1 MRSETGRF
9 APWCLDGK
17 GTAGILIALGLLIVA
32 GVAARLSSRN
42 AGTAARRVVQSHEAL
57 HAIDG
62 LRAALLDAES
72 SQRGFL
78 LSGDRAYLAAC
89 VTALP
94 QAQER
99 ARKLRSLTSDNPEQ
113 QHRLDIL
120 EPLLARQFAA
130 LRAAIDP
137 ANGGIKPAAEL
148 PVQDANKQGLDDL
161 RALLAT
167 IHDAEL
173 TALAERSRQSEAAGW
188 WLGLTTMLANWLAL
202 GAAAGAI
209 VLINRGAIRRRKVEE
224 ALRQHAHADRV
235 EEGDVLR
242 RAHSELQHTLVQ
254 AQDARQ
260 AADELVRG
268 IFAAAPLAFVA
279 LDCAGRVCLWNP
291 AAERAFGWAEPEIIG
306 QPYPLVPP
314 GKEAEFHEL
323 FDRALGGVTLVDVE
337 TQRRGKGG
345 QPVEVGI
352 SAAPLCN
359 PSGDVTGVLV
369 VLADMTEGKALEAEV
384 RRAQKLA
391 AVGRLAGGI
400 AHDFNN
406 LLTVINCCCELMQ
419 QRLPA
424 TDPTRELLEDVRRA
438 GERAAGLTRQLLA
451 FGGRQV
457 ILPRLLDLNGLVA
470 ELGKLLGRLI
480 GEDVALLTVLDPAL
494 GSVRG
499 DRGQLEQVVMN
510 LVLNAR
516 DAMPQGGTLT
526 IDTRNVELTADD
538 AGTHLGAQP
547 GPYVRLTIR
556 DTGTGMNATT
566 QAHIFEPFFTTKAP
580 GHGTGLGLATVYGI
594 VKQSAGSIEVESAP
608 GRGTTFRVFLPRV
621 VEPAPA
627 ARGGATTAVV
637 TGGTETV
644 LVVEDER
651 IVRRLICDVIRE
663 RGYTVVE
670 AGDGVE
676 ALRCAEDHVGPIH
689 LLITDLVMPRMSGRV
704 LAEHLTALRPGMRV
718 LFLSGHT
725 ADAMERHGVQDEETA
740 FLQKPFAPDSLAAK
754 VREVLVGPNVP
765 RIARACG

>member
-17 GTAGILIALGLLIVA
+17 GTAGILITLALLIVA
-32 GVAARLSSRN
+32 AIAARLTNRN
-42 AGTAARRVVQSHEAL
+42 AGAAAGRVAQTHEVL
-57 HAIDG
+57 HTIDG

-72 SQRGFL
+72 DQRGFL

-89 VTALP
+89 AGALP
-94 QAQER
+94 LGQER
-99 ARKLRSLTSDNPEQ
+99 ARTLRSLLTDNPEQ
-113 QHRLDIL
+113 QHRLDVL
-120 EPLLARQFAA
+120 EPLLARRFAE
-130 LRAAIDP
+130 LREAINP

-148 PVQDANKQGLDDL
+148 PVKDANKQNLDDL
-161 RALLAT
+161 RALLAS
-167 IHDAEL
+167 IQDAEL
-173 TALAERSRQSEAAGW
+173 ALLAERSRQADAAGW
-188 WLGLTTMLANWLAL
+188 WLSLTTMLANLLAL
-202 GAAAGAI
+202 GAAAGAV
-209 VLINRGAIRRRKVEE
+209 VLIKRGAIRGRAVEE
-224 ALRQHAHADRV
+224 ALRRRAHADRM
-235 EEGDVLR
+235 EERDLLR
-242 RAHSELQHTLVQ
+242 RAHSDLQHTLVQ
-254 AQDARQ
+254 AQHARQ

-268 IFAAAPLAFVA
+268 MLGAAPLAFVA
-279 LDCAGRVCLWNP
+279 LDRAGRVCLWNP
-291 AAERAFGWAEPEIIG
+291 AAERAFGWAEPEIVG
-306 QPYPLVPP
+306 KPYPLVPP
-314 GKEAEFHEL
+314 GKEAEFREL
-323 FDRALGGVTLVDVE
+323 FDRALAGATLVDIE

-345 QPVEVGI
+345 KPVEVGI
-352 SAAPLCN
+352 SAAPLRN

-369 VLADMTEGKALEAEV
+369 VLADMTDRKALEAEV
-384 RRAQKLA
+384 RRAQKLE

-424 TDPTRELLEDVRRA
+424 LDPTRELLEDVQRA

-457 ILPRLLDLNGLVA
+457 VLPRPLDVNGLVA

-480 GEDVALLTVLDPAL
+480 GEDVALVTVLDPAL

-526 IDTRNVELTADD
+526 IETRNVELAADD
-538 AGTHLGAQP
+538 AGVHFGVQP
-547 GPYVRLTIR
+547 GPYVLLAIR

-566 QAHIFEPFFTTKAP
+566 QAHIFEPFFTTKTP
-580 GHGTGLGLATVYGI
+580 GRGTGLGLATVYGI
-594 VKQSAGSIEVESAP
+594 VKQSAGNIEVESAP
-608 GRGTTFRVFLPRV
+608 GRGTTFRVLLPRV
-621 VEPAPA
+621 VEPAPV
-627 ARGGATTAVV
+627 ARGRATTDVV

-663 RGYTVVE
+663 RGYTVLE

-676 ALRCAEDHVGPIH
+676 ALRSAEEHAGPIH

-718 LFLSGHT
+718 LFLSGY
-725 ADAMERHGVQDEETA
+725 AAEAMARHGVPDEETA
-740 FLQKPFAPDSLAAK
+740 FLQKPFVPDALAAK
-754 VREVLVGPNVP
+754 VRVALSGPNLPVA
-765 RIARACG
+765 ARDCG